1 MYSKLGEAF
10 AICVVAFGVVATA
23 NAQQNMAPAKSV
35 DVDIGKWEFDSHCA
49 ICHGLSGTGQGIEP
63 YWSYLSKTP
72 PNLTSLSKN
81 NGGVFPFA
89 RVYQTIDGR
98 EQVQAHG
105 TREMPVWGRDYM
117 AMSANLSPY
126 YDHEAFARG
135 KIFCFDRVRLP
146 PASEVK
152 RLSPRKRSRAV

>member
-1 MYSKLGEAF
+1 MYSILVGMF
-10 AICVVAFGVVATA
+10 ATGVVAVGIVTTA
-23 NAQQNMAPAKSV
+23 NAQQSSPAAPG
-35 DVDIGKWEFDSHCA
+35 VDIGKYEYDGHCA
-49 ICHGLSGTGQGIEP
+49 ICHGLSGTAKEEGA
-63 YWSYLSKTP
+63 YSSLLSKTIP
-72 PNLTSLSKN
+72 DLTTLSKN

-117 AMSANLSPY
+117 AMSANISPY

-135 KIFCFDRVRLP
+135 KILALTEYVYRLQ
-146 PASEVK
+146 AK
-152 RLSPRKRSRAV
+152 

>member
-1 MYSKLGEAF
+1 MYSILVGMF
-10 AICVVAFGVVATA
+10 ATGVLAVGIVTA
-23 NAQQNMAPAKSV
+23 ASAQQNSSAAPS
-35 DVDIGKWEFDSHCA
+35 VDIGKYEYDGHCA
-49 ICHGLSGTGQGIEP
+49 ICHGLSGTAKEEGA
-63 YWSYLSKTP
+63 YSSLLSKTIP
-72 PNLTSLSKN
+72 DLTTLSKN

-117 AMSANLSPY
+117 AMSANISPS

-135 KIFCFDRVRLP
+135 KILALTEYVYRLQ
-146 PASEVK
+146 AK
-152 RLSPRKRSRAV
+152 

>member
-1 MYSKLGEAF
+1 MF
-10 AICVVAFGVVATA
+10 ATGVLAVGIVTAA
-23 NAQQNMAPAKSV
+23 NAQQNSSAAPS
-35 DVDIGKWEFDSHCA
+35 VDIGKYEYDGHCA
-49 ICHGLSGTGQGIEP
+49 ICHGLSGTAKEEGA
-63 YWSYLSKTP
+63 YSSLLSKTIP
-72 PNLTSLSKN
+72 DLTTLSKN

-117 AMSANLSPY
+117 AMSANISPS

-135 KIFCFDRVRLP
+135 KILALTEYVYRLQ
-146 PASEVK
+146 AK
-152 RLSPRKRSRAV
+152 

>member
-1 MYSKLGEAF
+1 MDSKLVVVF
-10 AICVVAFGVVATA
+10 AIGVIAVGAVTTA
-23 NAQQNMAPAKSV
+23 NAQQSGPAAQSV
-35 DVDIGKWEFDSHCA
+35 DVGKYEYDGHCA

-63 YWSYLSKTP
+63 YWSFLSKTP
-72 PNLTSLSKN
+72 PNLTTLSKN

-117 AMSANLSPY
+117 AMSANISPY

-135 KIFCFDRVRLP
+135 KILALTEYVYHLQG
-146 PASEVK
+146 K
-152 RLSPRKRSRAV
+152 